1 VHETAGRGRRGRLVV
16 AGVAC
21 LLAILLIQLAL
32 SVRGASQTWD
42 EGDHIFA
49 GYMSWKRADFGLNP
63 EHPPLVKLLATAP
76 LLSLPLRVPEIQRRN
91 FKIEA
96 FLDGKDFVAWNDP
109 DRLLFRVRMAALPLT
124 LLLALLVFLAAR
136 EMFGTGA
143 AFLALAL
150 VVFEPNLLAHGAWVT
165 TDAGVSCF
173 LFAAVYAFYRYVKVP
188 SLGRLAL
195 VGAAAGLALATKH
208 TGILIFPMLALAA
221 LPEVARDRKTAWREA
236 ARLAAA
242 LVLVTVL
249 AVAVLWAFYG
259 FRYRA
264 RPAGF
269 EMNPPLARFAEALR
283 PAEARAILS
292 LARWRV
298 LPESYLFGLAD
309 VRRVEDGSPS
319 YVFGKVYPKGV
330 WFYFPAAF
338 AIKSTLAFL
347 ALLLIAAGAIARR
360 RLRAWREILFLTV
373 PPLFYLAVAMAS
385 GLNIGVRH
393 ILPLYVFFTV
403 LAAGASGALIAG
415 NRRWKYAVAALLVC
429 HVVSSARSFPV
440 YLAYSNELWGGPSST
455 YKYLTDSNTDWAQQ
469 LKSAGQY
476 LARRGVRNC
485 WFAYFAQGVAAT
497 SPYGIPCQ
505 PLPTPSSMWVNDP
518 TDAPPSIDGPVL
530 ISAGTL
536 SGYETGPGALNPY
549 DQFQRLKP
557 TAVIDHGIFVFD
569 GHFEI
574 PLAAALPRVREGT
587 RLLAARDGAGALAAA
602 QSAAAMCPDCVQAQ
616 SLLGAVL
623 TALKRPDE
631 ARAAYQKALALAE
644 KLEPA
649 YRERWAPR
657 LQARL
662 AAL

>member
-1 VHETAGRGRRGRLVV
+1 MHETSGRGRWDRLVV

-32 SVRGASQTWD
+32 SVRRASQTWD

-63 EHPPLVKLLATAP
+63 EHPPLVKLLATVP
-76 LLSLPLRVPEIQRRN
+76 LLTLPLRVPEIQRRN

-96 FLDGKDFVAWNDP
+96 FLDGNDFVAWNNP
-109 DRLLFRVRMAALPLT
+109 DSLLFRVRMAALPLT
-124 LLLALLVFLAAR
+124 MLLALLVFLAAR

-150 VVFEPNLLAHGAWVT
+150 FVFEPNLLAHGAWVT

-173 LFAAVYAFYRYVKVP
+173 MFAAVYAFYRYVKVP

-208 TGILIFPMLALAA
+208 TGLLVLPMLALAA
-221 LPEVARDRKTAWREA
+221 LSEVARDRKTAWREA

-264 RPAGF
+264 RPAGL
-269 EMNPPLARFAEALR
+269 EMNPPLARFAEGLR
-283 PAEARAILS
+283 PAEARAILT
-292 LARWRV
+292 LARWRA

-403 LAAGASGALIAG
+403 LAAGAAGALIVE
-415 NRRWKYAVAALLVC
+415 NRRWKYVVAALLVC

-455 YKYLTDSNTDWAQQ
+455 YKYLTDSNTDWA
-469 LKSAGQY
+469 
-476 LARRGVRNC
+476 
-485 WFAYFAQGVAAT
+485 
-497 SPYGIPCQ
+497 
-505 PLPTPSSMWVNDP
+505 
-518 TDAPPSIDGPVL
+518 
-530 ISAGTL
+530 
-536 SGYETGPGALNPY
+536 
-549 DQFQRLKP
+549 
-557 TAVIDHGIFVFD
+557 
-569 GHFEI
+569 
-574 PLAAALPRVREGT
+574 
-587 RLLAARDGAGALAAA
+587 AAA
-602 QSAAAMCPDCVQAQ
+602 QIRRAIPGAAGRSELLVRLLRAGRGVHAPLRHPLPAAADHQFDVGER
-616 SLLGAVL
+616 SH
-623 TALKRPDE
+623 R
-631 ARAAYQKALALAE
+631 RA
-644 KLEPA
+644 PSH
-649 YRERWAPR
+649 RWACAHQRRHALGIRDRSRRPEPLRPVPEAETYRCDRPR
-657 LQARL
+657 HLRVRRPFRDSPGSGPAACARGH
-662 AAL
+662 AAAGGAGRAGRSGGGAIGGGGVSGLRPGAIPVGSGSDGPEAAR